1 MVLRNT
7 KSLFFL
13 LSVFISCM
21 KISNVGAADACVK
34 KSACSCENSEG
45 TIDLTPLVGSPKF
58 KDVQDE
64 AGSYYFSY
72 NPCTKFTESGCT
84 NVAGCQT
91 DMTNFYSIG
100 TQDSATFKVDATNG
114 LYIEYDATTDVKRT
128 LQVYLKCDQTEEGKL
143 DVKGE
148 FPAGSAIYEM
158 TLTSKYACASGGGG
172 PTVTVSVSL
181 STGSIMVIIF
191 FAVLVV
197 YVIAGISFQRFARK
211 ASGKEMAPNYGFW
224 SSMPGLVKDGVL
236 FTVKCGKVGSSY
248 DNI

>member
-1 MVLRNT
+1 MIN
-7 KSLFFL
+7 F
-13 LSVFISCM
+13 
-21 KISNVGAADACVK
+21 
-34 KSACSCENSEG
+34 
-45 TIDLTPLVGSPKF
+45 
-58 KDVQDE
+58 Q
-64 AGSYYFSY
+64 
-72 NPCTKFTESGCT
+72 
-84 NVAGCQT
+84 GCQT
-91 DMTNFYSIG
+91 DKTNYYSIG
-100 TQDSATFKVDATNG
+100 TQDSAAFKVDATKG
-114 LYIEYDATTDVKRT
+114 LYIEYVATTDAKRT
-128 LQVYLKCDQTEEGKL
+128 LNVYLKCDKTEEGKL

-148 FPAGSAIYEM
+148 NPPASAIYEM

-181 STGSIMVIIF
+181 STGSIIVIIF